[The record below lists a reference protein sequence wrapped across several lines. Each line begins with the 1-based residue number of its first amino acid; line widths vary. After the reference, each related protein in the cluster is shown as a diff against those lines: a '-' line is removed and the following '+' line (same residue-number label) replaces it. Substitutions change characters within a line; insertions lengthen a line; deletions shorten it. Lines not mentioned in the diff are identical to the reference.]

1 MSDESCY
8 DCGCCECD
16 GLCRVLNKY
25 INEVEECTAS
35 EEDRWQYS
43 DWNLHKEGEL
53 NDQNRKL

>member
-35 EEDRWQYS
+35 EEDRWRYS

-53 NDQNRKL
+53 ND